1 MNNIKVCILGSD
13 GYTCQIPRIKEGMES
28 LGHILSEN
36 SPDLI
41 YSNDPKG
48 YEKALILKE
57 KYPNAYLIF
66 NFLDIP
72 WHVENIQKQ
81 TELLVKNF
89 FLRADAVSVI
99 SSKVQKDLAKF
110 YDKKIHVIYNP
121 VKDVYFDEKIKKDN
135 MFLYVGRANDPIKR
149 IKLVHDSIIKIPEGL
164 KNIKICGSE
173 NPGFGNYV
181 GVISDKD
188 LNKLYNSSK
197 FVLLPSKAEGIGLPM
212 IEGMICGTIP
222 VTCSDNLTAKEFS
235 PSEFICEPNAQSIV
249 NKIEELDKEYETK
262 REMALKLG
270 EKYKIQFDKKTIAK
284 NIIDIFN
291 SEKN

>member
-1 MNNIKVCILGSD
+1 MNDIKVCILGSD
-13 GYTCQIPRIKEGMES
+13 GYTCQIPRIKEGMEL
-28 LGHILSEN
+28 LGHTLSEDT
-36 SPDLI
+36 PDLI

-57 KYPNAYLIF
+57 KYPSAYLIF

-72 WHVENIQKQ
+72 WHIENIEGQ
-81 TELLVKNF
+81 TELLVKKF
-89 FLRADAVSVI
+89 FLKADAVSVI
-99 SSKVQKDLAKF
+99 SSKVQKDMAKF

-121 VKDVYFDEKIKKDN
+121 IKDVYFDEKIKKNN
-135 MFLYVGRANDPIKR
+135 MFLYVGRANDPVKR

-222 VTCSDNLTAKEFS
+222 VTCSDNLTAKVFS
-235 PSEFICEPNAQSIV
+235 PSEFICGPNAQSIV

-262 REMALKLG
+262 RKIALKLG